1 MCRGRPGQPHC
12 GQCHRDAGE
21 EPPARREAGPGGL
34 LAVRLLRTLYLIM
47 IRFTILR
54 IIDSSTLR
62 IFDHENWPN
71 ISRKTLAKLV
81 KRETLR
87 LLDRNILRLDSEFS
101 FLSST
106 EGQLY
111 RALLVWAEHW
121 IRAGKYQ
128 SLEEAIAEFIP
139 EIEFEHMG
147 YYFPQCSVKKQS

>member
-1 MCRGRPGQPHC
+1 MTW
-12 GQCHRDAGE
+12 
-21 EPPARREAGPGGL
+21 PPYFIKL
-34 LAVRLLRTLYLIM
+34 
-47 IRFTILR
+47 IRFTIPR

-62 IFDHENWPN
+62 IFDHEHWPN

-87 LLDRNILRLDSEFS
+87 WKQNFCQNWFSEFPFS
-101 FLSST
+101 SST

-111 RALLVWAEHW
+111 RALLAWAEHW
-121 IRAGKYQ
+121 IRAGSYQ

-147 YYFPQCSVKKQS
+147 

>member
-1 MCRGRPGQPHC
+1 M
-12 GQCHRDAGE
+12 
-21 EPPARREAGPGGL
+21 
-34 LAVRLLRTLYLIM
+34 
-47 IRFTILR
+47 
-54 IIDSSTLR
+54 
-62 IFDHENWPN
+62 
-71 ISRKTLAKLV
+71 
-81 KRETLR
+81 
-87 LLDRNILRLDSEFS
+87 DSEFS

-147 YYFPQCSVKKQS
+147 YRCPQCSVIKAELTFA

>member
-1 MCRGRPGQPHC
+1 MRGGYRRP
-12 GQCHRDAGE
+12 AGG
-21 EPPARREAGPGGL
+21 EAPS
-34 LAVRLLRTLYLIM
+34 RTLYIIM

-87 LLDRNILRLDSEFS
+87 LSKNWKERNIPRLDSEFP

-147 YYFPQCSVKKQS
+147 YYCP

>member
-1 MCRGRPGQPHC
+1 MKF
-12 GQCHRDAGE
+12 
-21 EPPARREAGPGGL
+21 
-34 LAVRLLRTLYLIM
+34 LRTLYLIM

-87 LLDRNILRLDSEFS
+87 LSTIKELDRNIFRLDSEFS

-128 SLEEAIAEFIP
+128 SIEEAIAEFIP

>member
-1 MCRGRPGQPHC
+1 
-12 GQCHRDAGE
+12 
-21 EPPARREAGPGGL
+21 
-34 LAVRLLRTLYLIM
+34 M
-47 IRFTILR
+47 IRFIIPR

-87 LLDRNILRLDSEFS
+87 WNQNSRRLI
-101 FLSST
+101 FLVFISSST

-121 IRAGKYQ
+121 IKAGKYE
-128 SLEEAIAEFIP
+128 SLEEAISEFIP

-147 YYFPQCSVKKQS
+147 